1 MDDDLQAILK
11 SLDIDCDE
19 PLPITQASSAFEENT
34 LLALAKVRQ
43 ILALSPKPS
52 DEHYAGILR
61 AQSQI
66 ATAQIAA
73 QLRVA
78 EGRLKALAIERDF
91 YAELS
96 EALARYQ
103 AGLQ

>member
-1 MDDDLQAILK
+1 MDDDLQDILK

-34 LLALAKVRQ
+34 LLALAKIRQ

-78 EGRLKALAIERDF
+78 RGGSKPW
-91 YAELS
+91 LS
-96 EALARYQ
+96 SATSTPS
-103 AGLQ
+103 